1 MTFSLAGRNDANDIA
16 FRSAAVTDH
25 EQSKTAAQA
34 EQDKSVFFFGVIRVI
49 NEFGVLI
56 CEDCLRVLETHAVL
70 AQVRCRFLG
79 VPLELEHAASV
90 RTLYIRCKPT
100 AELCLCGLTFELS
113 GRRRQDAR
121 PGAVK
126 MYRVPP
132 ARAWWPAVGAPLER
146 MVRRRLVGWRKGAS
160 RSMLQG

>member
-1 MTFSLAGRNDANDIA
+1 VTFSLAGRNDANDIA

-113 GRRRQDAR
+113 GRRRRGALDSKRKMGRR
-121 PGAVK
+121 P
-126 MYRVPP
+126 
-132 ARAWWPAVGAPLER
+132 
-146 MVRRRLVGWRKGAS
+146 S
-160 RSMLQG
+160 D

>member
-16 FRSAAVTDH
+16 FRSAAVTGH

-34 EQDKSVFFFGVIRVI
+34 AQDKSVFFFGVIRVI

-113 GRRRQDAR
+113 WPQRRGALDSKRKMGRRPSD
-121 PGAVK
+121 
-126 MYRVPP
+126 
-132 ARAWWPAVGAPLER
+132 
-146 MVRRRLVGWRKGAS
+146 
-160 RSMLQG
+160 